1 MCLHFDPSLLFTFFI
16 SIWFLV
22 GKNIPD
28 FLEMHVLRLFSLE
41 SLLLGS
47 CWWGSFFRERCPQ
60 EGESGKK
67 REGTYVAALTCGSV
81 LVNTSLGAH
90 VAGLGFPLEVNVRN
104 WTQKVCWVPENHFS
118 PFSGT
123 VDSNQSRQIVYLPG
137 WSILLVYMTLMK
149 TLSIKLFM
157 QKEIVMNSIS
167 LQAKLTTSFSVLDT
181 KPHSSCLSLRDQQ
194 SFSSHTDGTS

>member
-28 FLEMHVLRLFSLE
+28 FLEMHVFRLFSLE

-47 CWWGSFFRERCPQ
+47 CWWGSLFRGRCPQ
-60 EGESGKK
+60 KGESGRK
-67 REGTYVAALTCGSV
+67 REGTYVAALTCGFV

-90 VAGLGFPLEVNVRN
+90 VAGLGFPLKVNGRN
-104 WTQKVCWVPENHFS
+104 WTHKVCRVPESHFP

-137 WSILLVYMTLMK
+137 RFILLVYMTLMK
-149 TLSIKLFM
+149 TLSVKLFM
-157 QKEIVMNSIS
+157 QKLWWTQFLSK
-167 LQAKLTTSFSVLDT
+167 QTTSFSVVDT